1 VNESLLSRALR
12 ETIASLKFSDS
23 RNTPRI
29 TPRFPCFHGL
39 HALNLLVFG
48 SDGWHLSVGNVG
60 SQLGD
65 GNAVVPRFVQ
75 LRSACY
81 VGLHA
86 LFLVFHF
93 LTVAICTTP
102 PLFVDGCEAGRWWRG
117 RRRWTGRAV
126 HLLCRKGGLRNI
138 KAHGY
143 INLFVISIIYS
154 YYKGSIVVG
163 SVTPAYSHTTQ
174 QTKVG
179 LYNSGF
185 RERPDRGRGRER
197 PLNLRI
203 EVVQC
208 CVSGASHWSR
218 GATSRR
224 DLTIPPVGLTTGLG
238 V

>member
-154 YYKGSIVVG
+154 YYKGSIVGGASLPPTLTRLNKQRWGCTILGFG
-163 SVTPAYSHTTQ
+163 SDQIGVEGVS
-174 QTKVG
+174 VLSICVLR
-179 LYNSGF
+179 LYNAVCLGRVTGVGERLPVVISRF
-185 RERPDRGRGRER
+185 R
-197 PLNLRI
+197 L
-203 EVVQC
+203 
-208 CVSGASHWSR
+208 
-218 GATSRR
+218 
-224 DLTIPPVGLTTGLG
+224 
-238 V
+238 